1 MTETNTTETKPSQV
15 IHSIEHI
22 TTHIEI
28 KEAMLTCFKFMIQKA
43 KENNHPKTNEYIKCF
58 DALQADKELYIGIA
72 CEQPMIRFTIAFP
85 EVLNE
90 ANESA

>member
-1 MTETNTTETKPSQV
+1 MAQT

-22 TTHIEI
+22 TTPLEI
-28 KEAMLTCFKFMIQKA
+28 KDAMLTCFKFMIQKA
-43 KENNHPKTNEYIKCF
+43 KENGHPKTNEYIKCF

-85 EVLNE
+85 DVLNE
-90 ANESA
+90 SKV